1 MNKVIRPGAR
11 TRVLMLSATPVNN
24 RFYDLRNQLA
34 LAYEGDSSEW
44 QGKLDI
50 SRSVEEVFR
59 NAQKVFN
66 EWSKLDV
73 ASRATDQLMQ
83 MLDFEFFQIL
93 DAVTIARSRR
103 HIEKY
108 YDVSEIG
115 KFPTRLPPISKRPP
129 LTDLPGAISY
139 SEIYDDLLSLTL
151 SIYTPTNYIL
161 PSKLYGCR
169 PKPDAPEN

>member
-73 ASRATDQLMQ
+73 ASRTTDQLMQ
-83 MLDFEFFQIL
+83 MPIKRICTTSITRPSKATFCLSRQNISKTL
-93 DAVTIARSRR
+93 SSRR
-103 HIEKY
+103 
-108 YDVSEIG
+108 
-115 KFPTRLPPISKRPP
+115 
-129 LTDLPGAISY
+129 
-139 SEIYDDLLSLTL
+139 
-151 SIYTPTNYIL
+151 
-161 PSKLYGCR
+161 
-169 PKPDAPEN
+169 